1 MNIKKVCVI
10 GAGVSGLVAA
20 KTFLEEGCEV
30 TVLEKKSGLGGVW
43 EKSSSYPN
51 VKTQSSR
58 HTYCFSDYPMP
69 EDYPE
74 WPNGEQVRKY
84 LQSYADHFG
93 VSERIIF
100 QAEVTDIYR
109 KTEEALWVVS
119 FKINNQDKVKE
130 QKQEFDFVLV
140 CNGIFNIPKIPTIP
154 GNKEF
159 IATGGK
165 ILHSIEFK
173 DSSLIKDKRVVVV
186 GFGKSACDIAA
197 FTVDN
202 AKESI
207 LVFRRAL
214 WKIPHFI
221 LNKIQF
227 EYILS
232 TRFAELWLPS
242 RKQEGIKKLLHSI
255 GKPIVWAFWR
265 LNELTLRKQFNLDG
279 SNLRPAEFINKT
291 LSCSANVA
299 PENFYKHIES
309 GKIKAKKASI
319 AKFMSDGVELDS
331 GEKLQ
336 ADVVIF
342 GTGFRQDIPFLE
354 EKYRQLVMDEK
365 GNFKMFR
372 NLIHP
377 DIPNMG
383 FLGYNSSFF
392 CPLTSEIGAWWLA
405 EYVKGN
411 LVLPTPSQMREEI
424 DKQLDWSM
432 NNLPPAFAY
441 GTCVAPLTFDYLEDL
456 IEDIGFKIFG
466 KGAKPIQGIME
477 RIKPSAYQQI
487 RDSLRA
493 NKPLSIKNISEKE
506 GNIPMQEKRR

>member
-1 MNIKKVCVI
+1 MNIKKVCVV

-51 VKTQSSR
+51 VTTQSSR

-74 WPNGEQVRKY
+74 WPSGEQVRKY

-93 VSERIIF
+93 VSERITF

-119 FKINNQDKVKE
+119 FKINNQDKVEEKN
-130 QKQEFDFVLV
+130 QEFDFVLV
-140 CNGIFNIPKIPTIP
+140 CNGTFNIPKIPKIP
-154 GNKEF
+154 GKEEF
-159 IATGGK
+159 IATGGN
-165 ILHSIEFK
+165 ILHSVEFK

-186 GFGKSACDIAA
+186 GFGKSACDIATFA
-197 FTVDN
+197 VDN
-202 AKESI
+202 AKEST

-221 LNKIQF
+221 FNKIQF
-227 EYILS
+227 EHILS

-242 RKQEGIKKLLHSI
+242 RKPQGIKKLLHRV
-255 GKPIVWAFWR
+255 GKPFVWAFWR

-279 SNLRPAEFINKT
+279 SNLLPAELMNKT
-291 LSCSANVA
+291 LSCSANLA
-299 PENFYKHIES
+299 PENFYKYVES

-319 AKFMSDGVELDS
+319 AKFLSGGVELDS
-331 GEKLQ
+331 GEQLQ

-342 GTGFRQDIPFLE
+342 GTGFHQDIAFLE
-354 EKYRQLVMDEK
+354 QKYRQLVMDEN

-405 EYVKGN
+405 EYIKEN
-411 LVLPTPSQMREEI
+411 LVLPTPSQMREEM
-424 DKQLDWSM
+424 DKQLSWSI
-432 NNLPPAFAY
+432 NNLPRDFAY
-441 GTCVAPLTFDYLEDL
+441 GTCVAPLSFNYLENL
-456 IEDIGFKIFG
+456 IEDMGFKISG

-493 NKPLSIKNISEKE
+493 NQPLSIKNISVKDERFQGRK
-506 GNIPMQEKRR
+506 ND